1 MQNYKISVCKEVKTF
16 KNSSSFSTKLQV
28 CVAKKEKEKKRCL
41 LLTSKAYLR
50 AVQIYHKV
58 FKVHLN

>member
-28 CVAKKEKEKKRCL
+28 CVAKKEKEKKEVPVVDIKSL
-41 LLTSKAYLR
+41 
-50 AVQIYHKV
+50 
-58 FKVHLN
+58 FKSSSNISQSF